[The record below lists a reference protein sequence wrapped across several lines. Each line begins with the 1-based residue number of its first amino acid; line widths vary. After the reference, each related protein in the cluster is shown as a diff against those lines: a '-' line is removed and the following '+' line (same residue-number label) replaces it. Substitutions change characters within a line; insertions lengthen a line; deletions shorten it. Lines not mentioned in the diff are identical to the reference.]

1 MVIITPA
8 EFRADQKKFFDMAE
22 KETVIANRKNKK
34 TIIIKPWEEDDI
46 PTREELM
53 AIQEGLNDIREG
65 RITFVNPANI
75 WENIG

>member
-34 TIIIKPWEEDDI
+34 PSLLNLGKKTIFPRAKNLWLFRKASTIFEKAES
-46 PTREELM
+46 RL
-53 AIQEGLNDIREG
+53 
-65 RITFVNPANI
+65 
-75 WENIG
+75 